1 MEALPVSTIGLCW
14 GTGSFVYVC
23 SHVRLAFPK
32 CFSCVFFRYE
42 WLAEEELGEAVE
54 ATEAQG
60 GTRFLE
66 PPWKLVLSN
75 KALLAVMWCVLF
87 Y

>member
-1 MEALPVSTIGLCW
+1 MIGHRFGHQSAQLKYS
-14 GTGSFVYVC
+14 GLVFTARLQSF
-23 SHVRLAFPK
+23 AFPK